1 MTALKMAYL
10 ALSLGLIL
18 VGLSCFGA
26 IPANR
31 PRWWR
36 WAQWGCLV
44 VGLGAFAVGTVM
56 VSVLEQP
63 LWLPR

>member
-1 MTALKMAYL
+1 MTLRMAYL
-10 ALSLGLIL
+10 TLSLGLIL
-18 VGLSCFGA
+18 VGLSCFA
-26 IPANR
+26 ALPARR

-44 VGLGAFAVGTVM
+44 LGFGAFAAGVVL
-56 VSVLEQP
+56 VSLLEQP